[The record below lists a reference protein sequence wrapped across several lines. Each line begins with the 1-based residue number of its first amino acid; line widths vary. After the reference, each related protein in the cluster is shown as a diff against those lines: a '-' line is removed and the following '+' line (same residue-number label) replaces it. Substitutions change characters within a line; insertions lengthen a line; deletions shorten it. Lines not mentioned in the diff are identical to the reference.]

1 MGDVHSALLLAF
13 CVRAS
18 VCERSRNEIKMEKSN
33 STFDISQLR
42 FSYWTTAQKSAKT
55 SS

>member
-1 MGDVHSALLLAF
+1 MGDVHSALLLVF
-13 CVRAS
+13 CVG
-18 VCERSRNEIKMEKSN
+18 EKSRNEIKMEKSN

-42 FSYWTTAQKSAKT
+42 FSYWTTAQKCAKT